1 MKTEQRKDKREI
13 GIYDDRLEKSC
24 MFRNR
29 VIKIILLFIFV
40 ENKEDHIKV
49 KLRRAQGECLGT
61 GSRRRTWLT
70 AISLGEP

>member
-1 MKTEQRKDKREI
+1 M
-13 GIYDDRLEKSC
+13 YVL
-24 MFRNR
+24 RNR
-29 VIKIILLFIFV
+29 VIKLNLNYYSFFV

-49 KLRRAQGECLGT
+49 KLERAQGECLGT